1 MKQMRKV
8 TSSTDGTLKVSKRK
22 VLRYPLYVFCVL
34 FAIGVLN
41 SLNHAILAGA
51 ANVMS
56 KELHL
61 NIADIGYLSSAFI
74 IFFTISVL
82 PLGVWSDRA
91 KRKTVIAVAV
101 AVWSIATAFTALA
114 SSFIILLLSR
124 MVLGVS
130 EAGSVPSSEAMISDY
145 FSRTRRARAMSWLAA
160 ADLVGL
166 MLGTIIG
173 GGVAGLY
180 YGAWRLAFLLAIIP
194 GLVLICIV
202 WYLREPRR
210 NEADE
215 ELDAQALEDGSE
227 METSTHLSSFP
238 KNVFSQFHSLLRIRT
253 LLVLIV
259 MQVFASFVV
268 TGTVTYLSIFLQQKD
283 TLGMSSAEAG
293 LYTGLGLVLAG
304 ITGVILGGYVADW
317 LGRRFAGAR
326 VLVCGLSF
334 LLGAPCYCISVLVA
348 VNLHNLGLYSISFA
362 ITAILLN
369 MNTGPLMAATQD
381 VAPAALRASAVAITL
396 FVSHILGDAF
406 APSFLGW
413 LASSFDP
420 TGYHFAHNMAG
431 HDLTRAL
438 IYAYPA
444 SLTVAGIIGII
455 GSRWMKG
462 DVAAAQRINLLSS
475 KILN

>member
-8 TSSTDGTLKVSKRK
+8 TSPNDGTLKASKRK
-22 VLRYPLYVFCVL
+22 VLTYPLYVFCVL

-41 SLNHAILAGA
+41 SLNHAVLAGA

-82 PLGVWSDRA
+82 PSGIWSDRA
-91 KRKTVIAVAV
+91 KRKTVISVAV
-101 AVWSIATAFTALA
+101 AVWSMATALTALA
-114 SSFIILLLSR
+114 SSFMILLFSR

-145 FSRTRRARAMSWLAA
+145 FSRTRRARVMSWLAA
-160 ADLVGL
+160 ADLIGL
-166 MLGTIIG
+166 MMGTIIG

-180 YGAWRLAFLLAIIP
+180 YGAWRLAFLLAVIP

-202 WYLREPRR
+202 WCLREPRR

-215 ELDAQALEDGSE
+215 EAEQALEDGSE
-227 METSTHLSSFP
+227 METPTHLSSLP

-268 TGTVTYLSIFLQQKD
+268 TGTVTYLSIFLQQRD

-381 VAPAALRASAVAITL
+381 VAPA
-396 FVSHILGDAF
+396 
-406 APSFLGW
+406 
-413 LASSFDP
+413 
-420 TGYHFAHNMAG
+420 
-431 HDLTRAL
+431 
-438 IYAYPA
+438 
-444 SLTVAGIIGII
+444 
-455 GSRWMKG
+455 
-462 DVAAAQRINLLSS
+462 
-475 KILN
+475 